1 MKFKDN
7 EIDNSFSLEEFDF
20 DNIKNKKP
28 SLIKNNT

>member
-20 DNIKNKKP
+20 NNIQNKKP